1 MSRIRLELP
10 ATLPFA
16 TELPVRITDINYGG
30 HLANDALLGILHE
43 ARIRFLKHCGLT
55 EADVGGCGMLMV
67 DVAIQYRKEVYHGEA
82 LRIEVGVTELRRA
95 GCDFAYRVTEVSSG
109 ALVVEAQTGMT
120 FFNYQTKKMVR
131 APEKFALAVRA

>member
-1 MSRIRLELP
+1 M
-10 ATLPFA
+10 
-16 TELPVRITDINYGG
+16 PVRITDINYGG

-43 ARIRFLKHCGLT
+43 ARVRFLKHHGMS
-55 EADVGGCGMLMV
+55 EPDVGWCGMLMV
-67 DVAIQYRKEVYHGEA
+67 DVAIQYRKEVFHGEA

-109 ALVVEAQTGMT
+109 ALVAEAQTGMA

-131 APEKFALAVRA
+131 VPEKFVVAIGK